1 MYQCERYLNQTNG
14 RLGEQSDQVRVF
26 LPFNTLRYVTGIVAA
41 YMCIKY
47 LVFYRC
53 MLPLYQRLLEYVRN
67 RKKLLKM
74 GVRAMISLMINKRK
88 YSENLQTDLGE
99 SFILHLNFFSEPC
112 DHPFSKVKKCEKI
125 NKFICQ
131 QKPLLEQETNIFYAT
146 YKLLPV
152 EISVRKI
159 C

>member
-67 RKKLLKM
+67 RKKLLNRFRLDFGLAFGISCFEAIISKLQKDENNQSWLKNV
-74 GVRAMISLMINKRK
+74 VRTSKN
-88 YSENLQTDLGE
+88 
-99 SFILHLNFFSEPC
+99 NFLIRAALALKTFQE
-112 DHPFSKVKKCEKI
+112 HPTSTSTTS
-125 NKFICQ
+125 N
-131 QKPLLEQETNIFYAT
+131 
-146 YKLLPV
+146 
-152 EISVRKI
+152 
-159 C
+159 